1 MRSKTVILVT
11 HQIQF
16 IKKATKILV
25 LKDGKPLTFGKY
37 EDLINSGLDS
47 MSLLKEEKESNKEK
61 EKEIIKEKEIKTEQ
75 NNEQFL
81 KKRSLSPLSTKSQ
94 VIKQFI
100 KICIIN
106 YNKF

>member
-25 LKDGKPLTFGKY
+25 LKDGKPLVFGKY
-37 EDLINSGLDS
+37 EDLINSGLDF

-61 EKEIIKEKEIKTEQ
+61 EKEIIKTQQIK
-75 NNEQFL
+75 EQFF
-81 KKRSLSPLSTKSQ
+81 KKRSLSVLSSKSQ
-94 VIKQFI
+94 VIKQLIRIYI
-100 KICIIN
+100 K
-106 YNKF
+106 